1 MKESFNLRLIRE
13 LDGNPADF
21 ATFAFLMPFRHIQ
34 NFRMWLRQYP
44 MTRKFLKFGIVGATS
59 AGVSL
64 GVFWLIASQYPA
76 LNLVSKAIGYIMG
89 FFVGFTLNKFW
100 TYIDQTEDGEK
111 YLLKYI
117 MVYAITFVV
126 YLVFNFVCDHWL
138 HPNMW
143 FASLAANIDQS
154 GLSLWLSENGP
165 LVSNL
170 LAIGLNVFLNFFG
183 TNFLV
188 FKVPEPDHLFE

>member
-1 MKESFNLRLIRE
+1 MLKKAVKVLIFAVILTSNLNLVIIK
-13 LDGNPADF
+13 PIQK
-21 ATFAFLMPFRHIQ
+21 FRI
-34 NFRMWLRQYP
+34 WLRQYP
-44 MTRKFLKFGIVGATS
+44 MMRKFLKFGIVGATS
-59 AGVSL
+59 AAVSL
-64 GVFWLIASQYPA
+64 GVFWLIVSQYPA

-117 MVYAITFVV
+117 IVYASTFII
-126 YLVFNFVCDHWL
+126 YLLVNFGFDHWL
-138 HPNMW
+138 MPN
-143 FASLAANIDQS
+143 
-154 GLSLWLSENGP
+154 LWLAELALNAQQPEIAAWLTVNGP
-165 LVSNL
+165 LVSNVL
-170 LAIGLNVFLNFFG
+170 SIFINVFLNFFG

>member
-1 MKESFNLRLIRE
+1 MNI
-13 LDGNPADF
+13 GMVQ
-21 ATFAFLMPFRHIQ
+21 TFRI
-34 NFRMWLRQYP
+34 WLKRYP
-44 MTRKFLKFGIVGATS
+44 LLRKFLKFGIVGATS
-59 AGVSL
+59 AAVSL
-64 GVFWLIASQYPA
+64 AVFWLIVNQYPS
-76 LNLVSKAIGYIMG
+76 LNLLSKGIGYVMG

-117 MVYAITFVV
+117 LVYAITFFV
-126 YLVFNFVCDHWL
+126 YLIFNFACDHFI
-138 HPNMW
+138 HPNTWM
-143 FASLAANIDQS
+143 AEMSLNM
-154 GLSLWLSENGP
+154 GYERCSLWFTENGP

-188 FKVPEPDHLFE
+188 FKLPEPNKLFD

>member
-1 MKESFNLRLIRE
+1 MNI
-13 LDGNPADF
+13 GIIN
-21 ATFAFLMPFRHIQ
+21 TFRS
-34 NFRMWLRQYP
+34 WLKRFP
-44 MTRKFLKFGIVGATS
+44 MLRKFLKFGIVGATS
-59 AGVSL
+59 AAVSL
-64 GVFWLIASQYPA
+64 AVFWLIVNQYPS
-76 LNLVSKAIGYIMG
+76 LNLLSKGVGYVMG

-117 MVYAITFVV
+117 LVYAITFVV
-126 YLVFNFVCDHWL
+126 YLVFNFACDHFI
-138 HPNMW
+138 HPNHWMAEMVMNMGYENW
-143 FASLAANIDQS
+143 
-154 GLSLWLSENGP
+154 SLWFTENGP

-188 FKVPEPDHLFE
+188 FRLPEPNKLFD